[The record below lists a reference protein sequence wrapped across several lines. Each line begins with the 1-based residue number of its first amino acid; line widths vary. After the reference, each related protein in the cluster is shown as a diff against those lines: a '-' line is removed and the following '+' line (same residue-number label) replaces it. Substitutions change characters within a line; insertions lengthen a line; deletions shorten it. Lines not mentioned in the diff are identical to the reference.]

1 MPVNTKALDLENTI
15 DQPNPWPTNK
25 VTAGTL
31 AAAVVAIGAWVASMF
46 GVDIPAGVEGAMVTL
61 LGFIAAYF
69 VPDRAL
75 H

>member
-1 MPVNTKALDLENTI
+1 MKPFDFQNTI
-15 DQPNPWPTNK
+15 QQPTPYPTQK

-31 AAAVVAIGAWVASMF
+31 AAAVVAIAAWVAGLF
-46 GVDIPAGVEGAMVTL
+46 DVEVPAGVEGALVTL